1 MAFFFLFFWLSFS
14 ILFFFFL
21 RFTTVC
27 LGLILGRCFV
37 DFVLDWVRALFIQIS
52 SNCHTGLVLE
62 LLSTSINR
70 LNLDL

>member
-1 MAFFFLFFWLSFS
+1 MAFFFCSFGCHSAFF
-14 ILFFFFL
+14 FFFFL

-27 LGLILGRCFV
+27 LGLILDRCFV